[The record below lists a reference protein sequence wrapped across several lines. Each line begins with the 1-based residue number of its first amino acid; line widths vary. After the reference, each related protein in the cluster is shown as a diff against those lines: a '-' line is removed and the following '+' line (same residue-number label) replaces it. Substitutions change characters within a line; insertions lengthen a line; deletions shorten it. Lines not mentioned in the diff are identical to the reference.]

1 MPRSA
6 LALPPGLPGK
16 TSSYFEREIDQKTA
30 SQLRLLLVS
39 GGDCRIQPDPVTR
52 RNMYG
57 TPIVPAPK
65 EIWLSSSTASAISE
79 NGFLAAGSRLAE
91 LSGRAEWLMQLPD
104 WFDRVRDELAAIY
117 CPDNCDVV
125 LTPSGTDAELITV
138 SMASALMDG
147 PICNILV
154 GPGETGSGVK
164 MAAGGSHF
172 QTSASYAHAVPKG
185 QRLAGLGF
193 RDIDVKSV
201 EIRDQTGR
209 PRTPVEIDADVA
221 TLAAE
226 ALKRGSNVLLHVLD
240 TSKTGLSGL
249 TRKTAAEIQR
259 RASGRVMVVV
269 DACQL
274 RCSAAV
280 IRDDLDRGFM
290 VQITGSKF
298 AGGPA
303 FCGALLLPEA
313 VSAALADGAP
323 LPDGLAAYSAL
334 LDWPEMLRS
343 GPGSVLTETV
353 NIGLAL
359 RWYAALADMT
369 EFENVELSLRG
380 QILSRFDEIVAEKLM
395 DAPFLS
401 MPGDD
406 PPGISRRA
414 GIVPLTVSD
423 QDGQPAS
430 LAFAKSL
437 NERLRKQDKFPAIH
451 LGQPVE
457 LADRTVLRACA
468 SAQHVVMVADAMQDG
483 SDLDSAFATVA
494 EQMGVLSRKLF
505 NIAK

>member
-1 MPRSA
+1 M
-6 LALPPGLPGK
+6 
-16 TSSYFEREIDQKTA
+16 
-30 SQLRLLLVS
+30 
-39 GGDCRIQPDPVTR
+39 
-52 RNMYG
+52 
-57 TPIVPAPK
+57 
-65 EIWLSSSTASAISE
+65 
-79 NGFLAAGSRLAE
+79 
-91 LSGRAEWLMQLPD
+91 
-104 WFDRVRDELAAIY
+104 
-117 CPDNCDVV
+117 
-125 LTPSGTDAELITV
+125 
-138 SMASALMDG
+138 
-147 PICNILV
+147 
-154 GPGETGSGVK
+154 
-164 MAAGGSHF
+164 
-172 QTSASYAHAVPKG
+172 
-185 QRLAGLGF
+185 
-193 RDIDVKSV
+193 KSV
-201 EIRDQTGR
+201 DIRDQTGR

-221 TLAAE
+221 ILAAA

-259 RASGRVMVVV
+259 RASDRVMVVV

-313 VSAALADGAP
+313 VSGALADGAT

-334 LDWPEMLRS
+334 LDWPETLRS

-369 EFENVELSLRG
+369 EFENVERSLRG
-380 QILSRFDEIVAEKLM
+380 QILSRFDEIVAERLM

-401 MPGDD
+401 MPDVD

-414 GIVPLTVSD
+414 GIVPMTVTD

-437 NERLRKQDKFPAIH
+437 NDSLRTPDKFPAIH

-494 EQMGVLSRKLF
+494 DQMDVLTRKLA